1 MKPTVDEIEEA
12 LEAFLVDI
20 QSREKHPHMN
30 VMFREGC
37 RETAQGI
44 LDMIREEDEEN
55 LEHSQG

>member
-1 MKPTVDEIEEA
+1 MKPTVEEIEEA
-12 LEAFLVDI
+12 LETFLVDI
-20 QSREKHPHMN
+20 QSQEKHPHMN

-44 LDMIREEDEEN
+44 LNMIREDEEN